1 MALISFDFK
10 QTDPVKAKA
19 AVNALCDWA
28 EGGVITAGNWDKTL
42 IFDNLKKAA
51 EAGIDSLYK
60 QGPLVVGAAVTTE
73 VEAANFVAGFPGVP
87 QATADFVKAN
97 PMVVDRMVAKRK
109 NGKAWFEF
117 AEQEAMLQGV
127 GGVDWMQLLLTLAPI
142 VIKIL
147 LSLFL

>member
-60 QGPLVVGAAVTTE
+60 QGPLVVGDAVTTE
-73 VEAANFVAGFPGVP
+73 VEAANFVAGFTGVP

-97 PMVVDRMVAKRK
+97 PLVVDKMRAEVRP
-109 NGKAWFEF
+109 GRPRYSF
-117 AEQEAMLQGV
+117 AEQEAMLRGV